1 MKDVIEDIEQ
11 FYGVGEQSQYK
22 EAASVVRAVREAAD
36 GPIVILGHSLGA
48 GQAQYALAMNADV
61 GHMRGVGFNAAGLSA
76 ERISDAELRVGGS
89 SVAAAELFANV
100 RMDNDPVSSAGT
112 LLGNV
117 VIVESNGTK
126 GFSSHS
132 ISTLAEAMERAA
144 RQ

>member
-89 SVAAAELFANV
+89 SVAAAV
-100 RMDNDPVSSAGT
+100 R
-112 LLGNV
+112 
-117 VIVESNGTK
+117 ECSNGQRS
-126 GFSSHS
+126 GFVGGD
-132 ISTLAEAMERAA
+132 IV
-144 RQ
+144 RQCGHC